1 MPRLILMRH
10 AKSSWDK
17 PPRDDFDRP
26 LTARGEKDAVTMAR
40 ALTARRLLPHRIL
53 ASSARRTRDTLAA
66 LLPFLEVDA
75 EIRLSRELYLSS
87 EDHHIDVIRAQ
98 GNGTRTL
105 MLIGHNPALHELALL
120 LAGTGADRDALKE
133 GFPSSAVAVIDFS
146 FQRWTDLEPG
156 EGELIAFLT
165 PRRLKDEGN

>member
-10 AKSSWDK
+10 AKSSWDA

-26 LTARGEKDAVTMAR
+26 LTTRGEKDAVTMAR
-40 ALTARRLLPHRIL
+40 ALTARRLLPQRIL
-53 ASSARRTRDTLAA
+53 ASSARRTRDTLSL
-66 LLPFLEVDA
+66 LLPFLDADA
-75 EIRLSRELYLSS
+75 EIRLSRDLYLTS

-98 GNGTRTL
+98 GNGQRTL
-105 MLIGHNPALHELALL
+105 MLLGHNPALHELALL
-120 LAGTGADRDALKE
+120 LSGSGADRDALAE
-133 GFPSSAVAVIDFS
+133 GFPSSGVAVIDFA

-165 PRRLKDEGN
+165 PRRLKRAEN